1 MTSTAGAPIDRDP
14 IARNPIERQTH
25 SAIFLTFLKIGLCGF
40 GGVATWARRI
50 LVEERRW
57 LSELDYAELLGVAS
71 ILPGANTVNI
81 AVLLGDRYRG
91 FTGSLCALAG
101 LLVMPLAI
109 LFGIAALY
117 EKFSFQADV
126 KNAVA
131 GAAAATAGLV
141 IGTAL
146 RMMQHLKP
154 DLLALLS
161 GGAIFVAVG
170 LLRAPLAISLA
181 VAIAVTLV
189 LRARLEKRP

>member
-1 MTSTAGAPIDRDP
+1 MAGAALSVTAADASVDGKKSR
-14 IARNPIERQTH
+14 T
-25 SAIFLTFLKIGLCGF
+25 AIFLAFLKIGLCGF

-50 LVEERRW
+50 LVEERAW
-57 LSELDYAELLGVAS
+57 LSEHEYAELLGVAS

-91 FTGSLCALAG
+91 FTGSLSALAG
-101 LLVMPLAI
+101 LLLMPLVI
-109 LFGIAALY
+109 VFGITALY
-117 EKFSFQADV
+117 ERFSIIADV

-146 RMMQHLKP
+146 RMMQNLKP
-154 DLLALLS
+154 DLIALLS

-170 LLRAPLAISLA
+170 LLRTPLAISLV

-189 LRARLEKRP
+189 VRVSVERPR